1 MKNRIALSAALV
13 ACATLATDA
22 ETLTWTGGGD
32 GASFA
37 DVANWAG
44 TPTGGAIDIAALV
57 DDFVIADPAATVGGT
72 GGVAQLSWVSGS
84 GSLSMSAGTLNG
96 ATGLRFTTLDLS
108 GGVMTRQFF
117 LEVTATVSGTAELRL
132 NGGGNPLNLSTIEVV
147 GTEARVV
154 FVNETPDDFR
164 GEHAGKMTFDGLPA
178 IEGVTYEVVADG
190 GSGCVVRSLGG
201 TFEPQTLTWNGVGG
215 DGTSFI
221 DLGNWDGTPTGGVI
235 DADFLVDHYL
245 LEDGIIGDDLDGEEG
260 FGVRQLYFYGDGD
273 FTINGGIL
281 EQDLADGTQGITG
294 GRVFATGGSLRRQF
308 LSACEVFVS
317 GTAEVVLNGG
327 ADPIP
332 FGSIVD
338 LSGDQCSVVFLN
350 ETAGDFRLEHVAK
363 FRVDGVLAVE
373 GVNLLVESAGKTGCV
388 VTAFSAACPADLDG
402 DGMVG
407 GSDVGVLLSQWGGPG
422 SGDLDGDG
430 LVGGG
435 DFGLLLSAWGDCP
448 ASPCEG
454 VRCDDGNECTIDYCD
469 PATGECVNELIP
481 GCTPDFCDG
490 VDCDDFDPCTIDSCD
505 PLTGECV
512 NEFVEGCGEGGCGD
526 PLAGPCNE
534 ANGTP
539 ACSDAACCEGVCAID
554 PFCCDSEWDD
564 ACVNLTAGV
573 GDC

>member
-132 NGGGNPLNLSTIEVV
+132 NGGGNPLNLATIEVV

-273 FTINGGIL
+273 FT
-281 EQDLADGTQGITG
+281 
-294 GRVFATGGSLRRQF
+294 
-308 LSACEVFVS
+308 
-317 GTAEVVLNGG
+317 
-327 ADPIP
+327 
-332 FGSIVD
+332 
-338 LSGDQCSVVFLN
+338 
-350 ETAGDFRLEHVAK
+350 
-363 FRVDGVLAVE
+363 VDGVMVLEDLSTAGAVTQ
-373 GVNLLVESAGKTGCV
+373 GGGSFIADATLRFLNVDYQLGAGTFTMNADVPFRIENREELEIFELDLFEDLFVGINELKENSSWRRYETGDELSYDSFGY
-388 VTAFSAACPADLDG
+388 AYSPQLDG
-402 DGMVG
+402 VVRFQTNSVVYLNTFTQNPVDGFVAVRGTG
-407 GSDVGVLLSQWGGPG
+407 GTFVEVQSQGGIGCTFPGFPLPCQFDVRVEE
-422 SGDLDGDG
+422 DGQEG
-430 LVGGG
+430 FESVQVV
-435 DFGLLLSAWGDCP
+435 P
-448 ASPCEG
+448 ASGFLPQ
-454 VRCDDGNECTIDYCD
+454 
-469 PATGECVNELIP
+469 
-481 GCTPDFCDG
+481 
-490 VDCDDFDPCTIDSCD
+490 
-505 PLTGECV
+505 
-512 NEFVEGCGEGGCGD
+512 
-526 PLAGPCNE
+526 
-534 ANGTP
+534 
-539 ACSDAACCEGVCAID
+539 
-554 PFCCDSEWDD
+554 
-564 ACVNLTAGV
+564 
-573 GDC
+573 